1 MLAAVRDAIGF
12 DSSQIVSVLYP
23 AALLSLSYDAMPA
36 EYASVIITE
45 FGATAAVCFLCVH
58 HIKRFCVPIPLWQSC
73 TISAARYTEC
83 KRAR

>member
-1 MLAAVRDAIGF
+1 MLAAVRDAVGF
-12 DSSQIVSVLYP
+12 DSSQIVSVSYP

-36 EYASVIITE
+36 EYVSVIITE

-58 HIKRFCVPIPLWQSC
+58 HMKGLCVPSPLWQAC
-73 TISAARYTEC
+73 TISAAGYTEC